1 MVVCEGLKLYVS
13 GDIQGELMEWLV
25 CFEEFG
31 EFLVVIFDYWIKCD
45 VGKIFV
51 MNIEWVFVNFV
62 GVLGVVCYYQLIC
75 GCLVI
80 VEYNGDVYVCDYYVY
95 L

>member
-1 MVVCEGLKLYVS
+1 MT
-13 GDIQGELMEWLV
+13 EWSV

-62 GVLGVVCYYQLIC
+62 GVSGAVCYY
-75 GCLVI
+75 
-80 VEYNGDVYVCDYYVY
+80 
-95 L
+95 